1 MKETPYPV
9 RGYTIVLC
17 VLREIAVR
25 NGPSYLR
32 FTVKTG
38 IFVIALIILFTP
50 YAVAAPTV
58 EIKPSEQ
65 RTSRSAFL
73 EDHLDL
79 VLKKN
84 GETRDIHYFY
94 SSYGKAEAK
103 LVRDAKGAFYVLL
116 RHGEGRGT
124 NVRMEYMTV
133 FKVLNKLN
141 ELIRFPLT
149 GPAGAASQRWE
160 YKYTLRRPKAGGLKF
175 NLTLEI
181 TGNDARYHPEDK
193 MRTIMVK

>member
-1 MKETPYPV
+1 M
-9 RGYTIVLC
+9 
-17 VLREIAVR
+17 AVR
-25 NGPSYLR
+25 NGINYLR
-32 FTVKTG
+32 FPVKTK
-38 IFVIALIILFTP
+38 IFFIVFIMLFTS

-65 RTSRSAFL
+65 RTSRSAFS

-79 VLKKN
+79 ILLEDGKI
-84 GETRDIHYFY
+84 RDTHYFY
-94 SSYGKAEAK
+94 SSYGKAEVR
-103 LVRDAKGAFYVLL
+103 LVKDAKGTFYVLL

-149 GPAGAASQRWE
+149 GPAGSGSERWA
-160 YKYTLRRPKAGGLKF
+160 YKYILNKPKTGGLEF

-181 TGNDARYHPEDK
+181 TGNNPQYYPEDT
-193 MRTIMVK
+193 MRTIMIK